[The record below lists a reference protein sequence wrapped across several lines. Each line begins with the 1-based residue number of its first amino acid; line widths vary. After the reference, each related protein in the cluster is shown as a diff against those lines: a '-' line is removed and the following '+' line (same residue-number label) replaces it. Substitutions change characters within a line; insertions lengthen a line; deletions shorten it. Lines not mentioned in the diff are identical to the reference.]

1 LKRVLGFG
9 FVPAVA
15 LLATGLIIALSFVV
29 LQRLVGENRERAI
42 SEAVKEARLVATGIV
57 MPHVDQSGPRGPVK
71 QGRSATI
78 DQALRHYLGETP
90 SPISTVQVLGRSG
103 TPLYSY
109 GAGAVTS
116 PATQRRLG
124 GALRGKTVMT
134 VTGESTESDLEVLVP
149 LGEQPSGSAVRVLMP
164 YDDVLSQARSQASTL
179 YLLVGELAL
188 VLATVLALLLCFYR
202 MAQSLRSQS
211 AANVHQAL
219 HDELTGLPNRTLFRD
234 RTEQAI
240 SRARRSGDRA
250 AVMIMDLDRFK
261 EVNDTLGHHLG
272 DLLLQEVG
280 KRMRERLREV
290 DTIARFGGDEF
301 AILLEKVEHPGAALD
316 IANKIRS
323 AVSEPLVLGDF
334 ELSVDASIG
343 IAFYPAHA
351 TDFNRLLQRADI
363 AMYSAKT
370 GGTGCELYVAE
381 RDHYSPDRLALAHAL
396 KGAIDTDELRLHY
409 QPKVDM
415 RSGTPGSVEALVRWQ
430 HPALGMVGPDEF
442 IPVAEQ
448 AGLMGRLTDW
458 VMNEALRQA
467 RKWSAEGL
475 DIPIAINMSVRNLA
489 DRDLAERISFLLRKY
504 SVPATSLELEIT
516 ESAIMDDPALSV
528 ETVRK
533 LRALGCKVT
542 IDDFGTGQS
551 SLAYLHKLPVTGL
564 KIDKSLVANMLASDG
579 DMTIVRSTIDLGRN
593 LGLEVVAEGVEDEA
607 TWVALRDLG
616 CQFAQGYWSGRST
629 PAEQLP
635 WLLRLVEAPAL
646 A

>member
-9 FVPAVA
+9 VVPAVA
-15 LLATGLIIALSFVV
+15 LLATGLLIVLSFVV
-29 LQRLVGENRERAI
+29 LQRLIGENRDRAL
-42 SEAVKEARLVATGIV
+42 SEAVKEARLVAAGIV
-57 MPHVDQSGPRGPVK
+57 MPQTD
-71 QGRSATI
+71 QGRGGIQRSRARAI
-78 DQALRHYLGETP
+78 DDGLRHYLQETP
-90 SPISTVQVLGRSG
+90 SAISGVQVLRRSG
-103 TPLYSY
+103 RPVYSY
-109 GAGAVTS
+109 GLPPTAPS
-116 PATQRRLG
+116 STQRLR
-124 GALRGKTVMT
+124 GALDGRTVST
-134 VTGESTESDLEVLVP
+134 VTGGSAGARLEVLVP
-149 LGEQPSGSAVRVLMP
+149 LGGEPSPGAVRILMA

-179 YLLVGELAL
+179 YLLVGELVL

-202 MAQSLRSQS
+202 MAQSLRTQS
-211 AANVHQAL
+211 ARNVHQAL

-240 SRARRSGDRA
+240 SRARRSGNTA

-272 DLLLQEVG
+272 DLLLQEVSN
-280 KRMRERLREV
+280 RMRDRLREV

-301 AILLEKVEHPGAALD
+301 AILLENVEHPDVALD
-316 IANKIRS
+316 VANKIRS

-343 IAFYPAHA
+343 IAFYPGHA
-351 TDFNRLLQRADI
+351 TDFNKLLQRADI

-370 GGTGCELYVAE
+370 RGTSCELYVAE
-381 RDHYSPDRLALAHAL
+381 RDHHSPDRLALAHAL
-396 KGAIDTDELRLHY
+396 KGAIDTGELQLHY

-430 HPALGMVGPDEF
+430 HPALGLIGPDEF
-442 IPVAEQ
+442 VPVAEQ
-448 AGLMGRLTDW
+448 AGLMGRVTAW
-458 VMNEALRQA
+458 VMNEALRQT
-467 RKWSAEGL
+467 RKWRAEGL
-475 DIPIAINMSVRNLA
+475 DLPIAINMSVRNLA
-489 DRDLAERISFLLRKY
+489 DRELAERISFLLRKY
-504 SVPATSLELEIT
+504 DIPATSLELEIT
-516 ESAIMDDPALSV
+516 ESAIMDDPQLSV

-564 KIDKSLVANMLASDG
+564 KIDKALVANMLSSDS
-579 DMTIVRSTIDLGRN
+579 DCTIVRSTIDLGRN

-607 TWVALRDLG
+607 TWTALRELG
-616 CQFAQGYWSGRST
+616 CPFAQGYWSGRAM
-629 PAEQLP
+629 PADQLP
-635 WLLRLVEAPAL
+635 WLLRLVEAPAF

>member
-1 LKRVLGFG
+1 
-9 FVPAVA
+9 VA
-15 LLATGLIIALSFVV
+15 A
-29 LQRLVGENRERAI
+29 
-42 SEAVKEARLVATGIV
+42 GIV
-57 MPHVDQSGPRGPVK
+57 MPHMDPAGGEVDRGRAK
-71 QGRSATI
+71 AI
-78 DQALRHYLGETP
+78 DDGLRHYLQETP
-90 SPISTVQVLGRSG
+90 SPISGVQVLRRSG
-103 TPLYSY
+103 RRLYSF
-109 GAGAVTS
+109 GAQVTTPS
-116 PATQRRLG
+116 STQRLR
-124 GALRGKTVMT
+124 GALRGRTVRT
-134 VTGESTESDLEVLVP
+134 VTGGSAAPRLEVLIP
-149 LGEQPSGSAVRVLMP
+149 LGGGPSRGAVRILMA

-179 YLLVGELAL
+179 YLLVGELVL

-202 MAQSLRSQS
+202 MAQSLRTQS
-211 AANVHQAL
+211 ARNVHQAL

-272 DLLLQEVG
+272 DLLLQEVS
-280 KRMRERLREV
+280 KRMRDRLREI

-301 AILLEKVEHPGAALD
+301 AILLENVEHPDAALD
-316 IANKIRS
+316 VANEIRS
-323 AVSEPLVLGDF
+323 AVSEPLVLGEF
-334 ELSVDASIG
+334 ELSIDASIG
-343 IAFYPAHA
+343 IALYPGHA
-351 TDFNRLLQRADI
+351 ADFNKLLQRADI
-363 AMYSAKT
+363 AMYSAKS

-381 RDHYSPDRLALAHAL
+381 RDHHSPDRLALAHAL
-396 KGAIDTDELRLHY
+396 KRAIDTELLLHY

-415 RSGTPGSVEALVRWQ
+415 RTGTPGSVEALVRWQ
-430 HPALGMVGPDEF
+430 HPALGLVSPDEF

-448 AGLMGRLTDW
+448 AGLMGRVTAW
-458 VMNEALRQA
+458 VMNEALRQT
-467 RKWSAEGL
+467 RKWRAEGL
-475 DIPIAINMSVRNLA
+475 DLPIAINMSVRNLA

-504 SVPATSLELEIT
+504 DIPARSLELEIT
-516 ESAIMDDPALSV
+516 ESAIMDDPQLSV

-564 KIDKSLVANMLASDG
+564 KIDKSLVANMLSSDS
-579 DMTIVRSTIDLGRN
+579 DLTIVRSTIDLGRN

-607 TWVALRDLG
+607 TWTALRDLG
-616 CQFAQGYWSGRST
+616 CHFAQGYWSGRAM
-629 PAEQLP
+629 PADQVP

>member
-9 FVPAVA
+9 AVPVVA

-29 LQRLVGENRERAI
+29 LQRFVGENREQAI
-42 SEAVKEARLVATGIV
+42 SEAVKEARLVAAGIV
-57 MPHVDQSGPRGPVK
+57 MPHIGPVTV
-71 QGRSATI
+71 GRQAGDARAAAI
-78 DQALRHYLGETP
+78 DEGLRHYLQETP
-90 SPISTVQVLGRSG
+90 SPISSVQVVHRSG
-103 TPLYSY
+103 RPLYSY
-109 GAGAVTS
+109 GPAVTTTS
-116 PATQRRLG
+116 PARGRLD
-124 GALRGKTVMT
+124 GALRGRAV
-134 VTGESTESDLEVLVP
+134 STLTRSSAASNLEVLVP
-149 LGEQPSGSAVRVLMP
+149 LGGDPSPGAVRILMA

-179 YLLVGELAL
+179 YLLVGELIL

-202 MAQSLRSQS
+202 MALSLRTQS
-211 AANVHQAL
+211 ARNVHQAL
-219 HDELTGLPNRTLFRD
+219 HDELTGLPNRSLFRD

-240 SRARRSGDRA
+240 SRARRSGDTA

-280 KRMRERLREV
+280 RRMRERLREV

-301 AILLEKVEHPGAALD
+301 AILLENVEHPGAALD
-316 IANKIRS
+316 VANKIRS

-351 TDFNRLLQRADI
+351 TDFNKLLQRADI
-363 AMYSAKT
+363 AMYSAKSS
-370 GGTGCELYVAE
+370 GTGCELYVAE

-396 KGAIDTDELRLHY
+396 KGAIDTDELLLHY

-415 RSGTPGSVEALVRWQ
+415 RTGAPGSVEALVRWQ
-430 HPALGMVGPDEF
+430 HPALGLVGPDEF

-458 VMNEALRQA
+458 VMNEALRQT
-467 RKWSAEGL
+467 RKWRAEGL
-475 DIPIAINMSVRNLA
+475 DVPIAINMSVRNLA
-489 DRDLAERISFLLRKY
+489 DGDLAERISFLLRKY
-504 SVPATSLELEIT
+504 GVSATSLELEIT
-516 ESAIMDDPALSV
+516 ESAIMDDPQLSV
-528 ETVRK
+528 DTVRK

-564 KIDKSLVANMLASDG
+564 KIDKSLVANMLSSDS
-579 DMTIVRSTIDLGRN
+579 DLTIVRSTIDLGRN
-593 LGLEVVAEGVEDEA
+593 LGLDVVAEGVEDEA
-607 TWVALRDLG
+607 TWTALRDLG
-616 CQFAQGYWSGRST
+616 CHYAQGYWSGRST
-629 PAEQLP
+629 PADQLP
-635 WLLRLVEAPAL
+635 WLLRLVEAPAF